1 MNPLVAFPV
10 HELIVAD
17 QATLCRALPI
27 DPGGVRSRR
36 LFKSDDVAVV
46 GVAMDAGAVM
56 QDHSAQ
62 APILIH
68 VVEGRGAVQVRGTR
82 IELPAG
88 GLLHVE
94 SGLRHGVE
102 ALEPMRF
109 LLLLLL
115 GAGGVSARRS

>member
-1 MNPLVAFPV
+1 
-10 HELIVAD
+10 
-17 QATLCRALPI
+17 
-27 DPGGVRSRR
+27 
-36 LFKSDDVAVV
+36 
-46 GVAMDAGAVM
+46 M

-68 VVEGRGAVQVRGTR
+68 VLEGRGAVQVRGTR
-82 IELPAG
+82 VELPAG

-115 GAGGVSARRS
+115 GAGGVSARRP